1 MKISILLPYKENY
14 SPQYAG
20 AVSLF
25 VNDITKI
32 SSFNKDILIFGNTQ
46 SKKKLSKNYINLE
59 LNKKIFQ
66 STSKIYVETFLKAQE
81 KLNTELIE
89 VHNRPNYIK
98 IIKQKYINKLFLI
111 FHNDPLTMNGSKTIK
126 ERIFLLNNVDKIIFN
141 SKWSQNRFFL
151 NIKNK
156 HDLLLKTSVCYQ
168 SSSKTK
174 INFNNKK
181 KIISFVGKLNKA
193 KGYDLFGD
201 AIVKILDKYPDW
213 SAKVFGDEPR
223 EKLLFKHKNLKILGF
238 KKNEY
243 ILKTLKEISISVV
256 CSRWNEPFGRT
267 SLEASSRGSAVII
280 SDKGGLPET
289 AKSGIILKN
298 LDSQTLFNEIEKL
311 ILNKKRL
318 LSIQKDN
325 YKNFILTH
333 AYVSKIF
340 DILRDSHVEKKKIN
354 LFNISKKAIFKII
367 HITNFNQRF
376 DGRLHYNTGKRLQN
390 GFVRLGHNVLAISDR
405 DIISRN
411 KSINDFDGKK
421 TLQKT
426 IIDTYGNFKAD
437 CIILGHADSVD
448 SETLYKLKNLNK
460 NLRVTQWF
468 LDPLGKYGPDYIK
481 NNERINKHGNLL
493 DSTFVT
499 TDPDSITKK
508 INNSFYIPNPSD
520 QSFEILKNYES
531 DCENDLFF
539 AMSHGVHRG
548 SLKKGK
554 YDNRELFINKLM
566 KKNKKIKFD
575 VYGMNNVQPVWGDNF
590 LKKISNSSMGLNL
603 SRGKPIKYYSSDRI
617 AQLFGNGLL
626 TFIDEEISFND
637 FIPENC
643 FINYNNIN
651 DLSYKLNK
659 YQKDKVERKKISQSG
674 QKFYLKFLNSTLVAD
689 FILSKTFDYKSK
701 NTFVWDK

>member
-1 MKISILLPYKENY
+1 
-14 SPQYAG
+14 
-20 AVSLF
+20 
-25 VNDITKI
+25 
-32 SSFNKDILIFGNTQ
+32 
-46 SKKKLSKNYINLE
+46 
-59 LNKKIFQ
+59 
-66 STSKIYVETFLKAQE
+66 
-81 KLNTELIE
+81 
-89 VHNRPNYIK
+89 
-98 IIKQKYINKLFLI
+98 
-111 FHNDPLTMNGSKTIK
+111 MNGSKTVK

-280 SDKGGLPET
+280 SNKGGLPET

-340 DILRDSHVEKKKIN
+340 DILRDSHIEKKKIN

-508 INNSFYIPNPSD
+508 IDNSFYIPNPSD